1 MNKFNFGVN
10 MMKKQDVRNMQRNP
24 DVEILSHE
32 VSFQG
37 YYRMEKY
44 KLRHKLFAG
53 VWGEP
58 MEREVFER
66 GNAAAVLPYDPKLNK
81 VVLIEQFRIGA
92 LQDECSPWLLEV
104 VAGVIDEGEEPS
116 EVCRRE
122 AEEEAGLKILE
133 LIPISHYWVS
143 PGGCTERMDLFCG
156 KVDASNAG
164 GVHGLDHEHE
174 DIKVHVFDVED
185 AFEMVRSGKINNQP
199 AIIALQ
205 WLELMLIKKSKLVGT
220 RAIT

>member
-1 MNKFNFGVN
+1 
-10 MMKKQDVRNMQRNP
+10 MKKQVVRAMQRDS
-24 DVEILSHE
+24 DVEIISHE
-32 VSFQG
+32 IPFQG
-37 YYRMEKY
+37 YFRVEKY

-53 VWGEP
+53 NWGQP

-66 GNAAAVLPYDPKLNK
+66 GHAAAVLPYDPKLNK

-92 LQDECSPWLLEV
+92 LRDECSPWLLEV
-104 VAGVIDEGEEPS
+104 VAGVIDHGETPT

-143 PGGCTERMDLFCG
+143 PGGCTESMDLFCG
-156 KVDASNAG
+156 KVDASQAG
-164 GVHGLDHEHE
+164 GIHGLDHENE
-174 DIKVHVFDVED
+174 DIKVHVFDIQD

-205 WLELMLIKKSKLVGT
+205 WLELMLIKNSELLGT
-220 RAIT
+220 

>member
-1 MNKFNFGVN
+1 
-10 MMKKQDVRNMQRNP
+10 MKKQDVRNMQRNP

-32 VSFQG
+32 ILFQG
-37 YYRMEKY
+37 HYRMEKY

-53 VWGEP
+53 IWGEP

-104 VAGVIDEGEEPS
+104 VAGVIDEGEESS

-133 LIPISHYWVS
+133 LIPISYYWAS

-156 KVDASNAG
+156 KVDASHAG

-205 WLELMLIKKSKLVGT
+205 WLELMLIKKSKLFGT

>member
-1 MNKFNFGVN
+1 
-10 MMKKQDVRNMQRNP
+10 MKKQVVRAMRRDS

-32 VSFQG
+32 IPFQG
-37 YYRMEKY
+37 YFRIEKY

-53 VWGEP
+53 VWGQP

-66 GNAAAVLPYDPKLNK
+66 GHAAAVLPYDPKLNK
-81 VVLIEQFRIGA
+81 VVLIEQFRVGA
-92 LQDECSPWLLEV
+92 LRDKCSPWLLEI
-104 VAGVIDEGEEPS
+104 VAGVIGRGEEPS

-143 PGGCTERMDLFCG
+143 PGGCTESMDLFCG
-156 KVDASNAG
+156 KVDASQAG
-164 GVHGLDHEHE
+164 GIHGLDHENE
-174 DIKVHVFDVED
+174 DIKVHVFDIQD
-185 AFEMVRSGKINNQP
+185 AFEMVREGEINNQP

-205 WLELMLIKKSKLVGT
+205 WLELALYKGT
-220 RAIT
+220 CCF